1 MVVRHGRVTETTQS
15 DLAALLRDILQQQ
28 TAMLRV
34 QAESVRLQRVLVER
48 LFGVAAPHR
57 DPTEPGSTEPTT
69 STRNEAATL
78 QAATPLVAPPIPVAP
93 PERSEPARTEPTV
106 TQAPAPT
113 SAEAE
118 ADLPFAPAPA
128 DQNAARGSRYYQPGP
143 SPAARSIGPEELEL
157 MRRLHEMRDA
167 SDLILQFGP
176 YKGSTLAQ
184 VAMSDPEHIRQLMRG
199 AQRPEVRAAA
209 GRLVQA
215 LDAAA
220 EHKPKTRSSAR
231 RGRPSR

>member
-1 MVVRHGRVTETTQS
+1 MVVRHGRVTDATQS

-28 TAMLRV
+28 TAMLQV

-48 LFGVAAPHR
+48 LLGVSAPDR
-57 DPTEPGSTEPTT
+57 DRVEPGSTEPTT
-69 STRNEAATL
+69 STCNEAVTPVV
-78 QAATPLVAPPIPVAP
+78 AAPFPVTP
-93 PERSEPARTEPTV
+93 PEKSEPARTEPTV
-106 TQAPAPT
+106 EQTPAEKT
-113 SAEAE
+113 ES
-118 ADLPFAPAPA
+118 DLPFAPAPA
-128 DQNAARGSRYYQPGP
+128 DQNTARGARYYQPRP
-143 SPAARSIGPEELEL
+143 SPVARSIGPEELEL
-157 MRRLHEMRDA
+157 MRRLQEMRDA

-184 VAMSDPEHIRQLMRG
+184 VAMSNPEYIRQLMTG

-220 EHKPKTRSSAR
+220 EHKPKTRGSAR